1 MSFPYATT
9 GAGLVIGGDMFFFAW
24 PSLGLLP
31 TVGRS
36 VAASSPHGLLASL
49 AEDGS
54 ARIQSIHR
62 FQLP

>member
-9 GAGLVIGGDMFFFAW
+9 GAGLVIDGDMFFFCVAV
-24 PSLGLLP
+24 LLP
-31 TVGRS
+31 TVGR
-36 VAASSPHGLLASL
+36 SPHGLLASL